1 MATSKVYYPHGIY
14 LTGGSELTT
23 IMNVR
28 PANNFSDLT
37 EFSASEAGPQFT
49 GTHQAAP
56 DIRFDCNQ
64 IGTLFGLMAG
74 ADYDVIKSYAAGN
87 VVVEYKA
94 GENLAVRYADNN
106 GGAGGDH
113 VKGTFTENACLIWES
128 FRVRQGGLVEA
139 QCRLGAIYNSGSG
152 VDPLVMT
159 AADQDLTITS
169 AVPSLFTL
177 GLQKL
182 NSTSLVGVEEIDWQN
197 NIEYEEVHSDGDG
210 FLSYLAIKKMSPVC
224 RIMTNNIEYMNTY
237 GSRGTALTNFTCF
250 LRKKAASGINV
261 ADATAEH
268 IKLVATTG
276 TIKAREVNG
285 SRAMCQLEV
294 AMTSASQGTG
304 PFAITASVAIS

>member
-64 IGTLFGLMAG
+64 IGTLFGVMAG

-87 VVVEYKA
+87 VVVEYKSGA
-94 GENLAVRYADNN
+94 NLGVRDVD
-106 GGAGGDH
+106 GGNTH

-139 QCRLGAIYNSGSG
+139 QCRLGAVYNAASG
-152 VDPLVMT
+152 VDPMVMT

-210 FLSYLAIKKMSPVC
+210 FLSYLAVKKMSPVC
-224 RIMTNNIEYMNTY
+224 RIMTNNIAYMNTY
-237 GSRGTALTNFTCF
+237 GSRGTALSDFTSF

-276 TIKAREVNG
+276 TIKAREITG

-294 AMTSASQGTG
+294 AMTSAAQSTG